1 MLEMKKGLD
10 ALLMTP
16 PGVKREVHF
25 LVMTVHRVEDL
36 PCMDKSVMGI
46 TKVRETLATPS
57 PTFPLTRVT
66 HTDHAIAWRSP
77 RLASMRTSRSSLL
90 ATRPRLRK
98 KPSMA
103 RSCWG
108 RTLTNSCGCPLLSLP

>member
-1 MLEMKKGLD
+1 MAMLEMKKGLD

-46 TKVRETLATPS
+46 TKVRETLATPH
-57 PTFPLTRVT
+57 V
-66 HTDHAIAWRSP
+66 
-77 RLASMRTSRSSLL
+77 
-90 ATRPRLRK
+90 
-98 KPSMA
+98 
-103 RSCWG
+103 
-108 RTLTNSCGCPLLSLP
+108 